1 MLAGDVEENA
11 SFDVLQCIE
20 LRKLILGIYS
30 QLPRNTSWRF
40 ADKTRLNPDLPFN
53 INEIIEKPGDQLR
66 DRSNDFVGIKI
77 GDVNQTAQAHQLLGA
92 ETRYARSAIK
102 LNTPENA
109 FDQNSM
115 LEIPISLDQN
125 QLLAGFQF
133 TVGFET
139 ESLEYIGYKSGT
151 LRLDDSNFG
160 LTHLS
165 KGYIPM
171 SWNGVKAQLLGKEE
185 KLFTLQFKAK
195 SKGFVSD
202 AIRIHSKITKA
213 AGYSADVEQDSKNIS
228 LEIKSSKS
236 K

>member
-1 MLAGDVEENA
+1 M
-11 SFDVLQCIE
+11 
-20 LRKLILGIYS
+20 
-30 QLPRNTSWRF
+30 
-40 ADKTRLNPDLPFN
+40 
-53 INEIIEKPGDQLR
+53 
-66 DRSNDFVGIKI
+66 
-77 GDVNQTAQAHQLLGA
+77 
-92 ETRYARSAIK
+92 
-102 LNTPENA
+102 
-109 FDQNSM
+109 
-115 LEIPISLDQN
+115 
-125 QLLAGFQF
+125 
-133 TVGFET
+133 
-139 ESLEYIGYKSGT
+139 EYIGYKSGT

-213 AGYSADVEQDSKNIS
+213 EGYSSDVEQDSKNIS

-236 K
+236 KGIHLYQNNPNPFSDHTIIAFELPTASGALIQITDLTGRTIKKIQGQYSAGYNQVRLDKSELPGTGVYYYHIHSGNQVASKKMLLIE